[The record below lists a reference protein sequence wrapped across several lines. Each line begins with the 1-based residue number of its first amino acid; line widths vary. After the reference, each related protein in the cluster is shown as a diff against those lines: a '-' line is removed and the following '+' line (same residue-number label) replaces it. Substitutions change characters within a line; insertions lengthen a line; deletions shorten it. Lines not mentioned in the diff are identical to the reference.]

1 MSEDDTTPDEDQTDE
16 VEEDRSPE
24 LLAKLAVPVD
34 EMPITFTTL
43 EMLASLPTTPE
54 RFQGKPRDMLAVV
67 LVGRELGVK
76 PMSAIN
82 NLYLVDGDVAM
93 KGKLMSALVFLETNP
108 DLDDTV
114 TITMADAKC
123 SGKSQLRVRETFT
136 LRDLMHASLMSSSNR
151 ATRALARATDLSPLE
166 FVSRMNRKAKELSLE
181 NTLFCEPT
189 GLDENNIST
198 ALDCAKLLYFAL
210 QNSVIASILSKTTY
224 EFVSLSAGKRRHRIG
239 STNKLLFSS
248 LNVKGGKTGYNGA
261 SGWCLGTMVE
271 GEDGKEMVAVIL
283 DAPTKHT
290 RFKEIRSIV
299 EWCIEESRKGS

>member
-1 MSEDDTTPDEDQTDE
+1 MRRPVYFFVSVLLVLLISKVEWGNWFWDPNKLREVNLIRESELPLQAVYISQRALESHKLQL
-16 VEEDRSPE
+16 RSE
-24 LLAKLAVPVD
+24 A
-34 EMPITFTTL
+34 
-43 EMLASLPTTPE
+43 
-54 RFQGKPRDMLAVV
+54 AVV
-67 LVGRELGVK
+67 LDTKKGEVLFEKNIETEL
-76 PMSAIN
+76 PIAS
-82 NLYLVDGDVAM
+82 LT
-93 KGKLMSALVFLETNP
+93 KLMSALVFLENNP
-108 DLDDTV
+108 NLYN
-114 TITMADAKC
+114 TITITTADTRG
-123 SGKSQLRVRETFT
+123 SGRSPLRAGETFT

-151 ATRALARATDLSPLE
+151 ATRALARAADLSPLE

-210 QNSVIASILSKTTY
+210 QDSVIASILSKTTY
-224 EFVSLSAGKRRHRIG
+224 EFVSLDKGKRRHRIG